1 MATRTISDAGGNWN
15 EVGTWVE
22 GAVPLSTDNVVATP
36 TSGQV
41 TVNITTAKC
50 STLILTNYVAQMTF
64 TAGMKLTVTTTVT
77 FVAGMSL
84 AGTGT
89 LQISDT
95 GTITSAGLIFPGS
108 IIFYGGTF
116 TLADTWT
123 VTGNVTCQGG
133 NSVLNGNTLNI
144 GGNLTLISYDVS
156 GTTNIV
162 LNGTGT
168 WSSSTQGATLSN
180 NITINTAGTIT
191 LGTAVAKEGGIF
203 TYTAGTVNAGNSTFY
218 TGKNTTLNIDGM
230 SLYNFTIVSM
240 NFTLTLGSDLN
251 ITNNF
256 TLNYNVSG
264 ALTMA
269 GNYSITCGKF
279 YMYTYQNVT
288 FNFVSSQTFTINTG
302 LYLNGRTDKILT
314 IKAVTASTAFN
325 LVFNGTAANCSIY
338 RATFTDVNASDSA
351 IGLDNW
357 YGGTLTRTT
366 NITNRTS
373 ADIGGT
379 TQNVFGII

>member
-15 EVGTWVE
+15 AVGTWVE
-22 GAVPLSTDNVVATP
+22 GAVPSSSDNVVATA

-41 TVNITTAKC
+41 TVNITTAVC

-123 VTGNVTCQGG
+123 VTGNVKNQGN

-168 WSSSTQGATLSN
+168 WSSSYQS
-180 NITINTAGTIT
+180 
-191 LGTAVAKEGGIF
+191 
-203 TYTAGTVNAGNSTFY
+203 ST
-218 TGKNTTLNIDGM
+218 
-230 SLYNFTIVSM
+230 
-240 NFTLTLGSDLN
+240 
-251 ITNNF
+251 
-256 TLNYNVSG
+256 
-264 ALTMA
+264 
-269 GNYSITCGKF
+269 
-279 YMYTYQNVT
+279 
-288 FNFVSSQTFTINTG
+288 
-302 LYLNGRTDKILT
+302 
-314 IKAVTASTAFN
+314 
-325 LVFNGTAANCSIY
+325 
-338 RATFTDVNASDSA
+338 
-351 IGLDNW
+351 
-357 YGGTLTRTT
+357 
-366 NITNRTS
+366 
-373 ADIGGT
+373 
-379 TQNVFGII
+379 

>member
-15 EVGTWVE
+15 AVGTWVE
-22 GAVPLSTDNVVATP
+22 GAVPLSGDNVVATA

-89 LQISDT
+89 LQINNT

-144 GGNLTLISYDVS
+144 GGNLTLITYDVS

-168 WSSSTQGATLSN
+168 WSSITQGATLSN
-180 NITINTAGTIT
+180 NITINTVGTIT
-191 LGTAVAKEGGIF
+191 LGTTVAKEGGTF
-203 TYTAGTVNAGNSTFY
+203 TYTAGTVNAGTS
-218 TGKNTTLNIDGM
+218 TLNIGGM
-230 SLYNFTIVSM
+230 SLYNLTIIYLS
-240 NFTLTLGSDLN
+240 FTLTLGSDLN

-264 ALTMA
+264 TLTMA
-269 GNYSITCGKF
+269 GNYNITCGKF
-279 YMYTYQNVT
+279 YMYTYQSVT
-288 FNFVSSQTFTINTG
+288 FNFVSSQIFTINTG
-302 LYLNGRTDKILT
+302 LYINGRTGSILT
-314 IKAVTASTAFN
+314 LKAITASTAFN

-373 ADIGGT
+373 ADIGGI